1 MATAVSAGV
10 GGRAPFQVLALDGG
24 GYKGIFAAAVLAA
37 VEQAYNVEVTSHFDL
52 VVGTSA
58 GGIIALALGAGRRPF
73 EIVDFFVANGKDIF
87 PRSPVRSIR
96 WLFRAKYQS
105 EPLSRA
111 LRLVLG
117 DALLLDACIPIVVPS
132 YELDNSEVHLFKTRH
147 HERLTHD
154 WRIRMVD
161 VALATSAA
169 PTYFPAHDIDS
180 VRLVDGGLWAN
191 NPVMVGLVEAV
202 SLFGARL
209 EDIRIL
215 SVGTT
220 QDTRK
225 RSGKLA
231 RGGLL
236 AWRKDAID
244 LALRGQSAGSNAMAE
259 HLLGK
264 DRVVRIDPAVPPN
277 LFALDRL
284 TTAGLIS
291 RANAISRHFSP
302 AIEGFLR
309 HTPIRPGML
318 NTRPSVAEA

>member
-1 MATAVSAGV
+1 VATTVSASV
-10 GGRAPFQVLALDGG
+10 GGPAPFQVLALDGG

-37 VEQAYNVEVTSHFDL
+37 VEQAYSVEITGHFDL

-58 GGIIALALGAGRRPF
+58 GGIIALALAAGRRPY

-87 PRSPVRSIR
+87 PHSPARSIR
-96 WLFRAKYQS
+96 WLLRAKYQS

-117 DALLLDACIPIVVPS
+117 DTTLLDACIPLVVPS
-132 YELDNSEVHLFKTRH
+132 YELDNGEVHLFKTRH

-161 VALATSAA
+161 VAMATSAA

-180 VRLVDGGLWAN
+180 VRLIDGGLWAN

-202 SLFGARL
+202 SLFGAKL

-220 QDTRK
+220 QETRK
-225 RSGKLA
+225 RSSKLA
-231 RGGLL
+231 HGGLL
-236 AWRKDAID
+236 AWRKDALD
-244 LALRGQSAGSNAMAE
+244 LALRGQSAGSSAMAE
-259 HLLGK
+259 HLLGN
-264 DRVVRIDPAVPPN
+264 DRLVRIDPAVPPN
-277 LFALDRL
+277 IFALDRV
-284 TTAGLIS
+284 TTDGLIS
-291 RANAISRHFSP
+291 RANSISRHFSP
-302 AIEGFLR
+302 AIEGFLH
-309 HTPIRPGML
+309 HTPILPSML
-318 NTRPSVAEA
+318 NTRPSLADA